1 MLLVFL
7 FFFACIHVFAEDSF
21 VHIESEKKYIHPYS
35 DENRCDGEYFFRNHE
50 GYIVTICIDDL
61 QRECLLQQKELSIDS
76 CNITKDNLYSD
87 FLSLQNK
94 KKSDE
99 VLWSLIKKGKFSVSK
114 NGTVIRRV
122 FFAEFYWYGHYC
134 EGVLS
139 DDGHVLYHRILET
152 GWWH

>member
-99 VLWSLIKKGKFSVSK
+99 VLWSLIKKRK
-114 NGTVIRRV
+114 V
-122 FFAEFYWYGHYC
+122 FRLKKWNSYKKSFFC
-134 EGVLS
+134 
-139 DDGHVLYHRILET
+139 
-152 GWWH
+152 